1 MRVCV
6 EIMAEFAE
14 LSTFAIGRNRDG
26 WGRGFMIALRYGC
39 RRFGVLPGRALYAY
53 GAGGALGEG
62 GGVERLVEGLCIR
75 FSVSLGALRMVWYTN
90 VAGGTLGEGGGVGRM
105 FSARV

>member
-1 MRVCV
+1 MRFYV
-6 EIMAEFAE
+6 EIMAKFAE

-53 GAGGALGEG
+53 GAGGTLGEG

-75 FSVSLGALRMVWYTN
+75 FSVSPGALRMVWYTN

>member
-1 MRVCV
+1 MRFCV

-26 WGRGFMIALRYGC
+26 WGRGLQYGC

-53 GAGGALGEG
+53 GAGGALARAPKGWLKG
-62 GGVERLVEGLCIR
+62 SVFALVCR
-75 FSVSLGALRMVWYTN
+75 RGALRMVWYTN

>member
-6 EIMAEFAE
+6 EIMAGFAK
-14 LSTFAIGRNRDG
+14 LSMFAIGRNRDG

-53 GAGGALGEG
+53 GAGGA
-62 GGVERLVEGLCIR
+62 
-75 FSVSLGALRMVWYTN
+75 
-90 VAGGTLGEGGGVGRM
+90 
-105 FSARV
+105 